1 MRDVRLL
8 ALAAA
13 QFNRVSRG
21 QLHELGFTDKA
32 IEHRLRRRR
41 IVVVEQGVFA
51 VAPVLDDE
59 RGIWMGATLTAPQTF
74 LSLVSA
80 GAAHGFWTRER
91 DFETVTRPGT
101 GGPRRHGGILV
112 FRSTTLDGETTEL
125 GPIPITT
132 PERTLVDLAAHVP
145 QSALARALREAIRLN
160 VTTLDRVFDALLRH
174 RGRRGT
180 VLLTRVACRY
190 AGLPVHRA
198 RSGAEVRA
206 LVLLRDA
213 GFEVPQLNRKVAGV
227 EADLVWLRQR
237 LIVEIDG
244 GPFHLDA
251 GEDARKQQLWEHA
264 GWTVRRLPSDD
275 VYEAPERLLALAP
288 PRERP

>member
-8 ALAAA
+8 ALAAT

-21 QLHELGFTDKA
+21 QLHELGYSDKA
-32 IEHRLRRRR
+32 IEHRLRCGRLA
-41 IVVVEQGVFA
+41 VSEQGVFA

-59 RGIWMGATLTAPQTF
+59 RGVWMGATLTSPHTF
-74 LSLVSA
+74 LSLASA

-91 DFETVTRPGT
+91 DFETVTRAGT
-101 GGPRRHGGILV
+101 GGPRRHGGVLV
-112 FRSTTLDGETTEL
+112 FRSATLDGETTTL

-132 PERTLVDLAAHVP
+132 PERTLVDLAAHVSR
-145 QSALARALREAIRLN
+145 SALARALREAIRLR

-180 VLLTRVACRY
+180 VLLTTVACRY
-190 AGLPVHRA
+190 AGLPLHRA

-227 EADLVWLRQR
+227 EADLVWLRQK

-251 GEDARKQQLWEHA
+251 GEDARKQQLWEDA

-275 VYEAPERLLALAP
+275 VYEAPERLFALAP